1 VAEPRHGAH
10 GAPLLALLILGVAA
24 LGFSVELWWLLHT
37 KISVAVLA
45 WKHAE
50 LQLIGRFT
58 GYYAALDANVARA
71 DPATVTGAAIW
82 RLFTYVGQAVRWPAA
97 GLLGALAL
105 LVLFRAPSR
114 RFRRKLD
121 LDTLPYAQ
129 SALHRYATAFVGR
142 RQDMVAPRIEG
153 GPRPSD
159 VALHAPEWIRAHAW
173 DPKRG
178 YRADWARRE
187 LACQLGPPWTGVE
200 HAAPHVRCLFAGF
213 ALHAARHRE
222 DAARFLGELAETLPR
237 TKGDAIPEL
246 PGAVVAQADLILRDP
261 ALAGPCAEVAGWHA
275 FQSTA
280 MLGVLAYARK
290 RAGVMAPAQFNWLKL
305 VDRRLWYALHS
316 LGMPNPYVEARGSR
330 DHYAAECLIGE
341 PIHAPS
347 IDRAALGL
355 HAEATGIEPSPPSSK
370 EAPHAA

>member
-1 VAEPRHGAH
+1 MAEPRHSAH
-10 GAPLLALLILGVAA
+10 GAPFLALLILGVAM

-37 KISVAVLA
+37 PISAAVLA

-50 LQLIGRFT
+50 LRLIGHFT
-58 GYYAALDANVARA
+58 DTYAPLDANVVKA

-82 RLFTYVGQAVRWPAA
+82 RLFTFVGQAVRWPAA
-97 GLLGALAL
+97 GLLAALAL
-105 LVLFRAPSR
+105 LVLARAPSR

-121 LDTLPYAQ
+121 LDSLPFAQ
-129 SALHRYATAFVGR
+129 GPLYRYATAFVGR
-142 RQDMVAPRIEG
+142 RQDLVAPRIEG
-153 GPRPSD
+153 GPRPND
-159 VALHAPEWIRAHAW
+159 VALHALEWIRAHAW
-173 DPKRG
+173 DPRRG

-187 LACQLGPPWTGVE
+187 LACQLGPPWAGVE

-222 DAARFLGELAETLPR
+222 DAARFLGQLAEALPR
-237 TKGDAIPEL
+237 TKGDQAPEL
-246 PGAVVAQADLILRDP
+246 PDAVVAQADLILRDP
-261 ALAGPCAEVAGWHA
+261 ALAGPCAEVAAWHG

-280 MLGVLAYARK
+280 MLGVLAHARK
-290 RAGVMAPAQFNWLKL
+290 QAGVLAPAQFNWLKL

-355 HAEATGIEPSPPSSK
+355 QAEVEELKSPISRVK
-370 EAPHAA
+370 KAPHAA

>member
-1 VAEPRHGAH
+1 MAEGRHGAH
-10 GAPLLALLILGVAA
+10 GAPLLALAILGVAC
-24 LGFSVELWWLLHT
+24 LGFSVELWWLLHAR
-37 KISVAVLA
+37 ISAAVLA

-50 LQLIGRFT
+50 LQLIGQFT
-58 GYYAALDANVARA
+58 DYYAPLDANVVGA

-82 RLFTYVGQAVRWPAA
+82 RLFTYVGGAVRWPAA
-97 GLLGALAL
+97 GLLAALAL
-105 LVLFRAPSR
+105 LVLLCAPSR

-121 LDTLPYAQ
+121 LDTLPFAQ
-129 SALHRYATAFVGR
+129 SVLHRYATAFVGR

-173 DPKRG
+173 DPRRG
-178 YRADWARRE
+178 YRQDWARRE
-187 LACQLGPPWTGVE
+187 LACQLGPVWAGVE
-200 HAAPHVRCLFAGF
+200 RAAPHVRCLFAGF

-222 DAARFLGELAETLPR
+222 DAACFLGELAEALPH
-237 TKGDAIPEL
+237 TKGDQVPEL

-261 ALAGPCAEVAGWHA
+261 ALAGPCAEVAACHA

-280 MLGVLAYARK
+280 LLGVLAHARK

-316 LGMPNPYVEARGSR
+316 LGMSNPYVEARGAR
-330 DHYAAECLIGE
+330 DHHAAECLLGE

-355 HAEATGIEPSPPSSK
+355 QAEAAGLKPSSPSSK
-370 EAPHAA
+370 EASHAA

>member
-1 VAEPRHGAH
+1 MA
-10 GAPLLALLILGVAA
+10 LAILSVAA
-24 LGFSVELWWLLHT
+24 LGFSVELWWLLHAR
-37 KISVAVLA
+37 ISFGVLA

-58 GYYAALDANVARA
+58 DYYAPLDANVVGA
-71 DPATVTGAAIW
+71 DPASVTGAAIW
-82 RLFTYVGQAVRWPAA
+82 RLFSFVGQAVRWPAA

-105 LVLFRAPSR
+105 LVLVRAPSR
-114 RFRRKLD
+114 RFRSKLN

-142 RQDMVAPRIEG
+142 RQDLVAPRIEG

-178 YRADWARRE
+178 YRTDWARRE
-187 LACQLGPPWTGVE
+187 LACQLGPPWTGVA
-200 HAAPHVRCLFAGF
+200 HAPAHVRCLFAGF

-222 DAARFLGELAETLPR
+222 DAARFLGELAEALPR
-237 TKGDAIPEL
+237 TKGDTIPEL

-261 ALAGPCAEVAGWHA
+261 ALAGPCAEVAAWHA

-280 MLGVLAYARK
+280 MLGVLAHARK

-316 LGMPNPYVEARGSR
+316 LGMPNPYVEARGAR

-355 HAEATGIEPSPPSSK
+355 QAEAAGIEPSPSSRK

>member
-1 VAEPRHGAH
+1 MAEPRHSAH
-10 GAPLLALLILGVAA
+10 GAPVLALAILGVAV
-24 LGFSVELWWLLHT
+24 LGFSVELWWLLHAR
-37 KISVAVLA
+37 ISGAILA

-50 LQLIGRFT
+50 LRLIGHFT
-58 GYYAALDANVARA
+58 DYYAALDANVVKAN
-71 DPATVTGAAIW
+71 PATVTGAAIW
-82 RLFTYVGQAVRWPAA
+82 RLFTYVGQAVQWPAA
-97 GLLGALAL
+97 GLLGAFAL
-105 LVLFRAPSR
+105 LVLVRAPSR

-142 RQDMVAPRIEG
+142 RQDLVAPRIEG

-200 HAAPHVRCLFAGF
+200 HAAPHVRSLFAGF

-222 DAARFLGELAETLPR
+222 DAARFLGELAEALPR

-246 PGAVVAQADLILRDP
+246 PGTLVAQADLILRDP

-280 MLGVLAYARK
+280 MLGVLAHARK

-316 LGMPNPYVEARGSR
+316 LGMPNPYVEARGAR
-330 DHYAAECLIGE
+330 DHHAAECLIGE

-355 HAEATGIEPSPPSSK
+355 QAEAAGMTFTSSPGK
-370 EAPHAA
+370 EAPRAT

>member
-1 VAEPRHGAH
+1 MAEPRRSAH
-10 GAPLLALLILGVAA
+10 GAPLLALLILGVAM
-24 LGFSVELWWLLHT
+24 LGFSVELWWLLHA
-37 KISVAVLA
+37 SVSAAVLA

-50 LQLIGRFT
+50 LRLIGHFT
-58 GYYAALDANVARA
+58 DYYAPLDANVVRA

-82 RLFTYVGQAVRWPAA
+82 RLFTFVGQAVRWPAA
-97 GLLGALAL
+97 GLLAVLAL
-105 LVLFRAPSR
+105 LVLVRAPSR

-129 SALHRYATAFVGR
+129 GALHRYATAFVGR
-142 RQDMVAPRIEG
+142 RQDLVAPRIEG

-159 VALHAPEWIRAHAW
+159 VALHAPEWIMAHAW

-178 YRADWARRE
+178 YRADWARRA
-187 LACQLGPPWTGVE
+187 LACQLGPPWAGVE

-222 DAARFLGELAETLPR
+222 DAARFLGQLAEALPR
-237 TKGDAIPEL
+237 TKGDQAPQL
-246 PGAVVAQADLILRDP
+246 PDALVDQADLILRDP
-261 ALAGPCAEVAGWHA
+261 ALAGPCAEAAAWHG

-290 RAGVMAPAQFNWLKL
+290 RAGVLAPAQFNWLKL

-355 HAEATGIEPSPPSSK
+355 LAEAAAMQPPPSSSGK
-370 EAPHAA
+370 ASHAL

>member
-1 VAEPRHGAH
+1 MAEPRHAAH
-10 GAPLLALLILGVAA
+10 GAPLLALAILGVAV
-24 LGFSVELWWLLHT
+24 LGFSVELWWLLHAR
-37 KISVAVLA
+37 ISGAILA

-50 LQLIGRFT
+50 LALIGHFT
-58 GYYAALDANVARA
+58 DYYAALDANVVKAN
-71 DPATVTGAAIW
+71 PATVTGAAIW
-82 RLFTYVGQAVRWPAA
+82 RLFTYVGQAVQWPAA
-97 GLLGALAL
+97 GLLGGLAL
-105 LVLFRAPSR
+105 LVLVRAPSC

-142 RQDMVAPRIEG
+142 RQDLVAPRIEG

-187 LACQLGPPWTGVE
+187 LASQLGPPWAGVE

-222 DAARFLGELAETLPR
+222 DAACFLGELAEALPR
-237 TKGDAIPEL
+237 TRGDAIPEL
-246 PGAVVAQADLILRDP
+246 PGAVVTQADLVLRDP
-261 ALAGPCAEVAGWHA
+261 AVAGPCAEVAGCHA

-280 MLGVLAYARK
+280 MLGVLAYARQ

-316 LGMPNPYVEARGSR
+316 LGMPNPYVEARGAR

-341 PIHAPS
+341 PIHAPA

-355 HAEATGIEPSPPSSK
+355 QAEAVAMNPSPRSSK

>member
-24 LGFSVELWWLLHT
+24 LGFSVELWWLLHAR
-37 KISVAVLA
+37 ISVAVLA

-58 GYYAALDANVARA
+58 DYYAALDANVVRA

-82 RLFTYVGQAVRWPAA
+82 RLFTFVGQAVRWPAA
-97 GLLGALAL
+97 GLLAALAL
-105 LVLFRAPSR
+105 LVLVRAPSR

-129 SALHRYATAFVGR
+129 GALHRYATAFVGR
-142 RQDMVAPRIEG
+142 RQDLVAPRIEG

-173 DPKRG
+173 DAKRG

-187 LACQLGPPWTGVE
+187 LACQLGPPWAGVA
-200 HAAPHVRCLFAGF
+200 HAAPYVRCLFAGF

-222 DAARFLGELAETLPR
+222 DAARFLGQLAEALPR

-246 PGAVVAQADLILRDP
+246 PDAVVAQADLILRDP
-261 ALAGPCAEVAGWHA
+261 ALAGPCADVAAWHA

-280 MLGVLAYARK
+280 MLGMLAYARK

-316 LGMPNPYVEARGSR
+316 LGMPNPYVEARGAR

-355 HAEATGIEPSPPSSK
+355 QAEAATLTSPTPPPQ
-370 EAPHAA
+370 ETPHAA